1 MANKIRQTYD
11 ALKPIRH
18 KDWLEDA
25 WIKKHS
31 ECKSIDESYK
41 VYENDTILFNFDE
54 NPEEWEIWHED
65 APLFS
70 PNPDTIVQSVQ
81 ADLQARSERGMAKYG
96 TTLDRTDLTQKEW
109 LQHAYEEA
117 LDFALYLK
125 KLINHDN

>member
-1 MANKIRQTYD
+1 MDKIQQAYEMGLR
-11 ALKPIRH
+11 IRY
-18 KDWLEDA
+18 KGWDITF

-31 ECKSIDESYK
+31 ETEVIDESGFVWDGGWAFDNNPEK
-41 VYENDTILFNFDE
+41 WEIFPEDAHLFN
-54 NPEEWEIWHED
+54 PKT
-65 APLFS
+65 
-70 PNPDTIVQSVQ
+70 DTIVQAVQ
-81 ADLQARSERGMAKYG
+81 ADLQARSERGIAKYG

>member
-1 MANKIRQTYD
+1 LPQFPFTDTKA
-11 ALKPIRH
+11 
-18 KDWLEDA
+18 
-25 WIKKHS
+25 
-31 ECKSIDESYK
+31 IDKYGW
-41 VYENDTILFNFDE
+41 VWHGGLDFDTK
-54 NPEEWEIWHED
+54 PEEWEIFPED
-65 APLFS
+65 APLFK
-70 PNPDTIVQSVQ
+70 PNTDTIVQSVQ